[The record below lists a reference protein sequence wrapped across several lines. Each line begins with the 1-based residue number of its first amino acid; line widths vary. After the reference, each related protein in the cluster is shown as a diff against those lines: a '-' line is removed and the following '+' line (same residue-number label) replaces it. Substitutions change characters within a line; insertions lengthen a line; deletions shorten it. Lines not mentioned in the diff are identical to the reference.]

1 MKIDATEKVLLDRY
15 LKRKKDLYP
24 EEISYCEKLIK
35 KIVQEI
41 IKNDLIK
48 KI

>member
-15 LKRKKDLYP
+15 LKRKKEPYP

-35 KIVQEI
+35 K
-41 IKNDLIK
+41 LIK
-48 KI
+48 KIIK